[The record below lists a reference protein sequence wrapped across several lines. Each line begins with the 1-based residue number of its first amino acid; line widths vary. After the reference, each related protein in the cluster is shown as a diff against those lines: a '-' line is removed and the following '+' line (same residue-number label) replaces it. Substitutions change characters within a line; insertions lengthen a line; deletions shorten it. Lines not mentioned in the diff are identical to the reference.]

1 MATDQNSFAKAVL
14 DPNADRAP
22 LLIGFQENRALLLG
36 AVDELQRLPLLALL
50 EAAQRCEGLLL
61 DGAMTPM
68 VNQLAWAI
76 A

>member
-36 AVDELQRLPLLALL
+36 AVDELQRLPLLASSIGS
-50 EAAQRCEGLLL
+50 R
-61 DGAMTPM
+61 DGHSPER
-68 VNQLAWAI
+68 NRS
-76 A
+76 

>member
-50 EAAQRCEGLLL
+50 EAAQRC
-61 DGAMTPM
+61 
-68 VNQLAWAI
+68 
-76 A
+76 